1 MIKTIK
7 RKIFS
12 MVAITYAFTSVQAIA
27 DVKDQYFEDQDDFM
41 NGGENVKLALDQY
54 SYVRT
59 REVLSSDFE
68 DGSSF
73 EWQMKN
79 EFDIFNTAIPFGYND
94 KGLTIHSK
102 IDNEGTFVSDDVF
115 TRKIKSN
122 DFPAWI
128 LSKYTSIDEIKDGI
142 ADISISNESNL
153 ALSYEITDAEENSVN
168 LIVKNGDLVVI

>member
-12 MVAITYAFTSVQAIA
+12 MVAITYAFTSVQAMA
-27 DVKDQYFEDQDDFM
+27 EVEEQYFEEQNDFM
-41 NGGENVKLALDQY
+41 NGGENIKLALDQY

-73 EWQMKN
+73 EWKMNN

-102 IDNEGTFVSDDVF
+102 IDNEGTLISEDVF

-122 DFPAWI
+122 DFPTWI

-142 ADISISNESNL
+142 SDISISNESNL
-153 ALSYEITDAEENSVN
+153 ALSYEITDPKENTLN
-168 LIVKNGDLVVI
+168 LVVRNGDLIIV